1 MKKMLIGLSF
11 LCAMSMQAQ
20 QAEKPYL
27 DPYYENPAMQ
37 EENRLPMRATY
48 FPYESV
54 DLAKK
59 NDPSASSRF
68 LDLNGT
74 WKFKWVKDRKQ
85 LPKDFYATKFND
97 AKWDNFKVPATWEF
111 NGYGTP
117 IYVNESFEFA
127 MKNPQPPNIPDSID
141 QPAAAYRRTIDI
153 PSSWDGKEIFIHL
166 GAVKSAYKLYV
177 NGKYVGFGKDSK
189 LPSEFNLTPYLK
201 TGKNLIALEVRR
213 WSDASFLEAQD
224 MWRLSGITRDCYL
237 YARPKMH
244 FFDYESISQL
254 INHYKDGEMR
264 LRVQAF
270 NNTDENQEKST
281 IEANLYDDQ
290 GKKVWTGKQTL
301 SRLKMPHGKTEN
313 QFLANIPNAKPWTAE
328 TPNLYTL
335 ELILRDKDGKLQEVI
350 RRPTGFRTVEIKG
363 PVFLINGVPV
373 KIKGVNRH
381 DANSQTGQVVSK
393 QDMEKD
399 VKLMKELN
407 INAVRTSHYPNDP
420 YFYDL
425 CDKYGLYVMDEANV
439 ENHGMH
445 YSADRT
451 LANKPEWEKAHLMRI
466 SRMEQRDK
474 NHPSIF
480 SWSMGNESG
489 NGWNFYQG
497 YKALKGLDP
506 SRPIHYELA
515 ARDWNI
521 DMESRM
527 YRDLNF
533 LKDYINSNPK
543 KPFIQCEYSHAM
555 GNSLGGHQEY
565 WDLYESHPSLMGGFI
580 WDWMDQGVEKKVNG
594 KTIYGYGG
602 DWGDKNTPS
611 DNNFLNNGVI
621 GPNHS
626 LHPHAYEVRRVQQ
639 FIAFT
644 YLNGVVNVK
653 NKYFFQSLD
662 NFVIHWQLLRNGK
675 VMTEGNFEPTGISP
689 QKSKNYKLPISVLNN
704 AEYILQLTAY
714 TKAKD
719 GILDAHTPLAFG
731 EFFLTPYRRQVYSTP
746 LQANINIE
754 ENDQKISISNDKFSA
769 SISKNKGLL
778 EEYTVG
784 GKLIFNQGPYAN
796 FWRPGT
802 DNDFGARLPKNYK
815 NLKDADQNGEVESL
829 SYKALNT
836 GEIQVT
842 IVKKLVNKTIQFT
855 QTFTFDAAGSI
866 LVDNKYTP
874 LKNDNKAISFKI
886 GTHMILPTD
895 FTNIEWYGRGPWES
909 YQDRKQSAMV
919 GLYKGAIKDQYHP
932 YIRPQES
939 GNKSDVR
946 YAKITRDDGSGFTIE
961 PQSSFLNVN
970 ALPYAP
976 EQLYPGEEKG
986 QTHSGEL
993 EYDKNVHL
1001 DIDLNQ
1007 LGLGGINSW
1016 GSLPLEKYRV
1026 YLYKPYEYSYRIIP
1040 FNQ

>member
-54 DLAKK
+54 ELAKK

-85 LPKDFYATKFND
+85 LPKDFYSTKFND

-141 QPAAAYRRTIDI
+141 QPAAAYRRVIDI

-189 LPSEFNLTPYLK
+189 LPSEFNLTPYVK
-201 TGKNLIALEVRR
+201 PGKNLIALEVRR

-290 GKKVWTGKQTL
+290 GKKVWTGKQAL

-363 PVFLINGVPV
+363 PLFLINGVPV

-381 DANSQTGQVVSK
+381 DANSKTGQIISRE
-393 QDMEKD
+393 DMEKD
-399 VKLMKELN
+399 VKMMKELN
-407 INAVRTSHYPNDP
+407 MNAVRTSHYPNDP

-439 ENHGMH
+439 ENHGMF
-445 YSADRT
+445 YSADKT
-451 LANKPEWEKAHLMRI
+451 LANKPEWEKAHVMRI
-466 SRMEQRDK
+466 TRMEQRDK

-480 SWSMGNESG
+480 AWSMGNESG

-506 SRPIHYELA
+506 SRPIHYEIA

-527 YRDLNF
+527 YRDPQF
-533 LKDYINSNPK
+533 LIDYVNSNPT

-565 WDLYESHPSLMGGFI
+565 WDLYEKYPSLMGGFI

-621 GPNHS
+621 GPNHT
-626 LHPHAYEVRRVQQ
+626 LHPHAYEVRCVQQ
-639 FIAFT
+639 FIGFT
-644 YLNGVVNVK
+644 YRNGIVNVK
-653 NKYFFQSLD
+653 NKYFFKSLD
-662 NFVIHWQLLRNGK
+662 NFIIHWQLLKDGK
-675 VMTEGNFEPTGISP
+675 VVNEGDFEPTGIAA
-689 QKSKNYKLPISVLNN
+689 QKSKNYKLPFTAGNDG
-704 AEYILQLTAY
+704 EYILQLTAY
-714 TKAKD
+714 TKAKE

-731 EFFLTPYRRQVYSTP
+731 EFVLSQYRRQAYTP
-746 LQANINIE
+746 QQATINVD
-754 ENDQKISISNDKFSA
+754 ENAQNISISDANFSA
-769 SISKNKGLL
+769 TISKTKGRL
-778 EEYTVG
+778 ENYTVD
-784 GKLIFNQGPYAN
+784 GKVIFEQGPYAN

-815 NLKDADQNGEVESL
+815 NLKDADQNGEVESV

-836 GEIQVT
+836 GEIQVI
-842 IVKKLVNKTIQFT
+842 IVKKLVDKTIQFT
-855 QTFTFDAAGSI
+855 QTLTFDAAGSI

-874 LKNDNKAISFKI
+874 LKNDDKAISFKI

-946 YAKITRDDGSGFTIE
+946 YAKITRNDGSGFTIE
-961 PQSSFLNVN
+961 PQSVFLNIN